1 MRAGNGAGDDG
12 DDDTARFYPEL
23 APDRISLPAH
33 GWATSHELE
42 VVQELRCVDKSL
54 SIALCSGAPCFDAP
68 ADGPLNVTCLCPI
81 YPTAL
86 NGSVTLRLPAPA
98 VGHLGGCASYEADGG
113 PCAVQH
119 TSAQL
124 EGPAMREWSV
134 AAVRSM
140 SSAPRATNGAMCRDW
155 FATTSDPF

>member
-1 MRAGNGAGDDG
+1 MLAIPDDEYFGD
-12 DDDTARFYPEL
+12 A
-23 APDRISLPAH
+23 
-33 GWATSHELE
+33 
-42 VVQELRCVDKSL
+42 
-54 SIALCSGAPCFDAP
+54 
-68 ADGPLNVTCLCPI
+68 
-81 YPTAL
+81 TAL
-86 NGSVTLRLPAPA
+86 ADPATAQAVADTLKARTDALRAERDRRLPAPS

-124 EGPAMREWSV
+124 EGPAMRKWSV

-140 SSAPRATNGAMCRDW
+140 SSSPRATNGAMCRDW